1 MPSVPSSRPGQT
13 PSRPLRRGIG
23 VLVAVVVVTSMDN
36 QVMIVGIFVFAGVL
50 SYVVI
55 PGLLVMW
62 DRVLDHMGAS
72 GGKGVEEQ
80 GK

>member
-1 MPSVPSSRPGQT
+1 MPSVPLSRPGQT
-13 PSRPLRRGIG
+13 PSRPLRRGIAL
-23 VLVAVVVVTSMDN
+23 LVAVAVVTSMDN
-36 QVMIVGIFVFAGVL
+36 EVLIVGIFVSAGVL

-62 DRVLDHMGAS
+62 DRVLDHMGTT
-72 GGKGVEEQ
+72 GEKGVEQ